1 MVRQSSEVKGERVV
15 IERDGT
21 RVSIVLQCRDEYH
34 AMELY
39 DELNADIERGHI
51 GLSFGLEG
59 MKQAGERQADAWRA
73 GLAIGA
79 AVEAVIQAGS
89 LIEATTTSETSRW
102 RLPWA
107 SCMDAAGRMAI
118 SQMPRTDGGNGR
130 AARSTHPLR
139 ARDMGAACLQVGR

>member
-51 GLSFGLEG
+51 GLSFGLLG
-59 MKQAGERQADAWRA
+59 
-73 GLAIGA
+73 
-79 AVEAVIQAGS
+79 
-89 LIEATTTSETSRW
+89 
-102 RLPWA
+102 
-107 SCMDAAGRMAI
+107 
-118 SQMPRTDGGNGR
+118 
-130 AARSTHPLR
+130 
-139 ARDMGAACLQVGR
+139 